1 VTGREIECWI
11 QAHARI
17 EPVIARRAWREG
29 GTRMALATRKYRAF
43 MGGLVFY
50 VFLIAFVAYYIHV
63 RPDSPWCLP
72 LAFAT
77 VIPIAYT
84 LQASIRYTDRFSRDQ
99 MRPQLRPGNFAFLC
113 TLFLG
118 VSLGVLEVGG
128 LPRMS
133 WLILAPIMVIF
144 YALGRFLM
152 EVRAKG

>member
-1 VTGREIECWI
+1 
-11 QAHARI
+11 
-17 EPVIARRAWREG
+17 
-29 GTRMALATRKYRAF
+29 MALAVKRYRAF

-50 VFLIAFVAYYIHV
+50 LFMIPCVFYYIRI
-63 RPDSPWCLP
+63 RPDSPWCFP

-77 VIPIAYT
+77 VIPIVYT
-84 LQASIRYTDRFSRDQ
+84 LQTSIRYTDKFSRDQ

-118 VSLGVLEVGG
+118 VSLGILELGG

-133 WLILAPIMVIF
+133 WLTLAPIMVIF

-152 EVRAKG
+152 EIRARE